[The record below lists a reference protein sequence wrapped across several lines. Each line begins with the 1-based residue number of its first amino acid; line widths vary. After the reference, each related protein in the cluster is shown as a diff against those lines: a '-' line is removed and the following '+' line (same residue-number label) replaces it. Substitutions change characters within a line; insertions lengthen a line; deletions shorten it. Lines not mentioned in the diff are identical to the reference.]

1 MKPMTIVHISAECYP
16 MAKAG
21 GLGDVVGALPKYQNK
36 SGDQAIVVMPM
47 YKTPFLEKQEWE
59 VHFKG
64 NTNLGEWFFDY
75 TIIKLKNST
84 LGFELY
90 LVDINGLLD
99 RPKIYGYTDD
109 NDRFIG
115 FQIAVVNWLCSW
127 AQQPDIVHCHD
138 HQAGLVPFMM
148 KHCYDYQ
155 KLQNIKTVLTIHNA
169 QYHGAMGWDKS
180 ILIPRWDLWKR
191 GLLEWNGSINPLATA
206 IKCADKITTVSPTYM
221 HELKVHS
228 NGLESLFENEQAKCV
243 GILNGIDVELWNPAT
258 DSMVPYHYN
267 IKDVVDGKRKN
278 KEVIC
283 ERYHLNM
290 DKPLIVFIGRL
301 VGEKAA
307 DVLPGAIQHALDKTN
322 CGANFLVIG
331 AGDTSVES
339 ALNYLVQL
347 YPGDYNTYIGYDEK
361 TGHEAYAA
369 ADFLLMPS
377 RVEPCG
383 LNQMYA
389 LRFGTIPMV
398 RDTGGLH
405 DTVVDMGDENGF
417 GIRFLHASEADIVY
431 SIERAIEVYKDK
443 NQMLKMIHQCMSID
457 HSWESVVADYKKEY
471 QSIV

>member
-1 MKPMTIVHISAECYP
+1 MVIVHVSAECYP

-36 SGDQAIVVMPM
+36 LGDEAVVVMPM
-47 YKTPFLEKQEWE
+47 YKTPFLEKHEWE

-64 NTNLGEWFFDY
+64 KANLGDWFFDY
-75 TIIKLKNST
+75 TIIQLKNSQ
-84 LGFELY
+84 LGYQLY

-109 NDRFIG
+109 HDRFIG
-115 FQIAVVNWLCSW
+115 FQIAVINWFLHW
-127 AQQPDIVHCHD
+127 ATQPDIVHCHD
-138 HQAGLVPFMM
+138 HQAGLIPFMM

-155 KLQNIKTVLTIHNA
+155 KLQSIKTVLTIHNA

-191 GLLEWNGSINPLATA
+191 GLLEWNNSINALATGV
-206 IKCADKITTVSPTYM
+206 KCADKVTTVSPTYM

-228 NGLESLFENEQAKCV
+228 NGLESLFEYEQGKCV
-243 GILNGIDVELWNPAT
+243 GILNGIDTELWNPAT
-258 DSMVPYHYN
+258 DPMVPYHYAL
-267 IKDVVDGKRKN
+267 KDVVQGKRKN
-278 KEVIC
+278 KQVLC

-290 DKPLIVFIGRL
+290 EKPLIVFVGRL

-307 DVLPGAIQHALDKTN
+307 DILPGAIQHAMDKTN
-322 CGANFLVIG
+322 CGANFLMIG

-339 ALNYLVQL
+339 ALNYLVHL
-347 YPGDYNTYIGYDEK
+347 YPGEYNTYIGYKES
-361 TGHEAYAA
+361 TAHEAYAG

-383 LNQMYA
+383 LNQMYS
-389 LRFGTIPMV
+389 LRYGTIPMV

-405 DTVVDMGDENGF
+405 DTVVDMGEPGGF
-417 GIRFLHASEADIVY
+417 GIRFLHASEADIVHA
-431 SIERAIEVYKDK
+431 IERAISVYQDK
-443 NQMLKMIHQCMSID
+443 EFMQKTITQCMQID
-457 HSWESVVADYKKEY
+457 HSWESVVQEYKNVY
-471 QSIV
+471 QSIVHS

>member
-1 MKPMTIVHISAECYP
+1 MVIVHVSAECYP

-21 GLGDVVGALPKYQNK
+21 GLGDVVGALPKYQK
-36 SGDQAIVVMPM
+36 KMGDEALVVMPM
-47 YKTPFLEKQEWE
+47 YKTKFLEQQQWD

-64 NTNLGEWFFDY
+64 EANLGDWFFNF
-75 TIIKLKNST
+75 TIIKLKSSQ
-84 LGFELY
+84 LGFNLY

-115 FQIAVVNWLCSW
+115 FQIAVVNWLSHW
-127 AQQPDIVHCHD
+127 AEQPDVVHCHD

-148 KHCYDYQ
+148 KYCYDYQ
-155 KLQNIKTVLTIHNA
+155 KLQNVKTVLTIHNA

-180 ILIPRWDLWKR
+180 SLIPKWDTWKH
-191 GLLEWNGSINPLATA
+191 GLLEWNNNINPLATA
-206 IKCADKITTVSPTYM
+206 VKCVDRVTTVSPTYM
-221 HELKVHS
+221 HELKLHS
-228 NGLESLFENEQAKCV
+228 NGLESLFEYEKGKCV
-243 GILNGIDVELWNPAT
+243 GILNGIDNELWNPLT
-258 DSMVPYHYN
+258 DPMVPFHYGIN
-267 IKDVVDGKRKN
+267 DFEEGKRKN
-278 KEVIC
+278 KEAIC
-283 ERYHLNM
+283 ERYNLNI

-322 CGANFLVIG
+322 CGANFLMIG

-347 YPGDYNTYIGYDEK
+347 YPGEYNTFIGYDEK

-389 LRFGTIPMV
+389 LRYGTIPMV

-405 DTVVDMGDENGF
+405 DTVVDMGEPDGF
-417 GIRFLHASEADIVY
+417 GIRFLHASETDIVY
-431 SIERAIEVYKDK
+431 SIERAISVFKDK
-443 NQMLKMIHQCMSID
+443 EQMKKMITQSMQIN
-457 HSWESVVADYKKEY
+457 HSWESVVEAYKNVY